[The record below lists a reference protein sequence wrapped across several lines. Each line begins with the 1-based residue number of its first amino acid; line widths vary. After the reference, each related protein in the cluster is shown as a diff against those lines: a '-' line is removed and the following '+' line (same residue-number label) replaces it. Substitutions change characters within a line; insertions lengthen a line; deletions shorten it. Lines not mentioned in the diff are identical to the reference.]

1 MFNCIDCE
9 YSTNKIH
16 NYNRHLNSIKHLI
29 AIEHGI
35 KDDKIY
41 KCDECDYETKFKQNL
56 NKHKRL
62 KRENIDRLLVCELC
76 KYKTL
81 KQTLFQKHFESELH
95 KENVTKQQNQTQST
109 QLVDTTNDTSKL
121 FLMLMQAMSTQNKE
135 LIEQIMTKNQELMKQ
150 VLIENKEIVNG
161 MMNNANFG
169 NKTIAN
175 NNNTNSH
182 NTYNVVQILDYYN
195 TNMKDAMTIE
205 KFNELLRPI
214 QSGEFL
220 KIGETKK
227 TYKKILGNKYQ
238 TKLKDIPKKHRPLA
252 CYDSSKPSFIVNK
265 DGEGWI
271 IDKSNSELINSISET
286 HKAVLECALKIM
298 NDDEFM
304 NKYGKQV
311 FTTILKTKLDKDE
324 QDEMVDDTI
333 NMISNKEDY
342 KTIGQTQTQTQT
354 QSAPAVAIR
363 NKINCV

>member
-1 MFNCIDCE
+1 MFNCIDCD

-81 KQTLFQKHFESELH
+81 KQTLFQKHIESELH
-95 KENVTKQQNQTQST
+95 KENENKNQTQST
-109 QLVDTTNDTSKL
+109 QLVDTANDTSKL

-169 NKTIAN
+169 NKIITKSSNAS
-175 NNNTNSH
+175 NSH

-227 TYKKILGNKYQ
+227 TYKKILGNTYQ
-238 TKLKDIPKKHRPLA
+238 TKLKDIPKKQRPLA

-333 NMISNKEDY
+333 NTISNKEDY
-342 KTIGQTQTQTQT
+342 KTLSNQSH
-354 QSAPAVAIR
+354 SAPVAIR

>member
-1 MFNCIDCE
+1 MYICVNCNYKSECLR
-9 YSTNKIH
+9 
-16 NYNRHLNSIKHLI
+16 NYNRHLNSIRHI
-29 AIEHGI
+29 I
-35 KDDKIY
+35 KDELANIEKKSKIH
-41 KCDECDYETKFKQNL
+41 KCDECEYETRFKENL
-56 NKHKRL
+56 NRHKRL

-81 KQTLFQKHFESELH
+81 KQTLFQKHIESELH

-150 VLIENKEIVNG
+150 VLIENKELVIG
-161 MMNNANFG
+161 MMNNGNFG
-169 NKTIAN
+169 NKTITKSSNAS
-175 NNNTNSH
+175 NSH

-227 TYKKILGNKYQ
+227 TYKKILGNTYQ
-238 TKLKDIPKKHRPLA
+238 TKLKDIPKKQRPLA

-333 NMISNKEDY
+333 NTISNKEDY
-342 KTIGQTQTQTQT
+342 KTIGQTQTQT
-354 QSAPAVAIR
+354 APAVANR